1 MIRALT
7 AKDREAWS
15 ALWTD
20 YLTFYETTLAQEI
33 YDSTWN
39 RLLDPSEP
47 IWGALAE
54 LDGVPMGITH
64 FIYHRTG
71 WAIAPACYLQDLYVA
86 PAARGTGLGRAL
98 IDHVTADAGSKG
110 CARVHW
116 LTHETNVTAR
126 RLYDDVAVRS
136 GFIQYRKA
144 TS

>member
-1 MIRALT
+1 MIRALRSD
-7 AKDREAWS
+7 DRAVWS
-15 ALWTD
+15 QLWTQ
-20 YLTFYETTLAQEI
+20 YLTFYETELPAEI
-33 YDSTWN
+33 YEVTWQ
-39 RLLDPSEP
+39 RLQDANEP

-54 LDGVPMGITH
+54 QDGVPMGLTH

-144 TS
+144 TC

>member
-1 MIRALT
+1 MIRALRSD
-7 AKDREAWS
+7 DRAVWS
-15 ALWTD
+15 QLWTQ
-20 YLTFYETTLAQEI
+20 YLTFYETELPAEI
-33 YDSTWN
+33 YEVTWQ
-39 RLLDPSEP
+39 RLQDANEP

-54 LDGVPMGITH
+54 QDGVPMGLTH

-98 IDHVTADAGSKG
+98 IDYVTADAAGKG

-116 LTHETNVTAR
+116 LTHESNATAR
-126 RLYDDVAVRS
+126 RLYDDVAQRS

-144 TS
+144 TP